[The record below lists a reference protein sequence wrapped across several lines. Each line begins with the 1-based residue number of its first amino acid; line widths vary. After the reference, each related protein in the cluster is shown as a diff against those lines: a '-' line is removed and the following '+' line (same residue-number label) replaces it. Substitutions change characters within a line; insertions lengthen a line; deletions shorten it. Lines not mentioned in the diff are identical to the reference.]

1 MNLTVK
7 SAVAAVLAVGAAGA
21 ASAVDISTI
30 TPATNIL
37 YSSGSTAIDPVLT
50 DYFIQTAT
58 PICVAGTIDVYSS
71 TVTPKFTAI
80 ACTASNATT
89 GIAAGTNI
97 AIVKEDNGGSLFGA
111 KFAPTTLLQYGRPDA
126 LRFQSSF
133 PWVNFPRW
141 RAHVLGGVVFDT
153 IDRSSSIP
161 ASMPG
166 FTLLAC
172 FGVVA
177 LVRGRRGSP
186 LHPSRIVL
194 PSVVGGAAGTV
205 FVITIA
211 YVAQRHLADF
221 FPPLLVLA
229 LVGVQALA
237 LRPNRRVVTAVIAV
251 CIVGTWIGFGLARV
265 YQHNLRPGD
274 PDWGRGTRTISST
287 R

>member
-97 AIVKEDNGGSLFGA
+97 AIVKEDNGGSLFGIQGVQNITFAGSPFTTGGLQFPTLTQLANTATFCTTTA
-111 KFAPTTLLQYGRPDA
+111 KAAVTSAGLGAYTLHTCGTATTVAKVTPALGFADVEAA
-126 LRFQSSF
+126 L
-133 PWVNFPRW
+133 
-141 RAHVLGGVVFDT
+141 
-153 IDRSSSIP
+153 
-161 ASMPG
+161 
-166 FTLLAC
+166 
-172 FGVVA
+172 FGVSATAPVA
-177 LVRGRRGSP
+177 LTASLTVSKIGKPFGS
-186 LHPSRIVL
+186 LV
-194 PSVVGGAAGTV
+194 
-205 FVITIA
+205 
-211 YVAQRHLADF
+211 
-221 FPPLLVLA
+221 PPLPGEVPPTILV
-229 LVGVQALA
+229 
-237 LRPNRRVVTAVIAV
+237 P
-251 CIVGTWIGFGLARV
+251 
-265 YQHNLRPGD
+265 
-274 PDWGRGTRTISST
+274 
-287 R
+287 